1 MESQSFS
8 VLQIVSSAL
17 LVVDEQGG
25 YVSVKMAQQSQ
36 TLPGPLTSTAK
47 LAHRVLTGG
56 DRENEIVAYEEQ
68 AQKIIDWI
76 VGLNNVPKNVDPN
89 FWQKLQSQLSGNS
102 TIQVAVVA
110 SSLQFY
116 NQKFTSDKFKEIIKG
131 SSYVGDLNKREN
143 CFVKLVYKDHKMD
156 VFPGYYVY
164 KGVTRNG
171 DLVLFYDKND
181 HPITIGDCFL
191 FKGTIKTHE
200 ICKFDNVPITKFNR
214 ITFLENHGQPQ

>member
-1 MESQSFS
+1 MGSFS

-25 YVSVKMAQQSQ
+25 YISVKKAQESQ
-36 TLPGPLTSTAK
+36 TLTSTANLVHK
-47 LAHRVLTGG
+47 ILLGG
-56 DRENEIVAYEEQ
+56 DRENELVAYEEQ

-76 VGLNNVPKNVDPN
+76 VGLNSIPKNADPN

-102 TIQVAVVA
+102 TIQVGVVT
-110 SSLQFY
+110 SSLHFY
-116 NQKFTSDKFKEIIKG
+116 NQKFTADKFKKIIKD
-131 SSYVGDLNKREN
+131 SSYVGDLNNRED

-156 VFPGYYVY
+156 IHSGYYIY
-164 KGVTRNG
+164 KGITRDG

-191 FKGTIKTHE
+191 FKGTIKTH
-200 ICKFDNVPITKFNR
+200 
-214 ITFLENHGQPQ
+214 

>member
-1 MESQSFS
+1 MGSFS

-25 YVSVKMAQQSQ
+25 YISVKKAQESQ
-36 TLPGPLTSTAK
+36 TLTSTANLVHK
-47 LAHRVLTGG
+47 ILLGG
-56 DRENEIVAYEEQ
+56 DRENELVAYEEQ

-76 VGLNNVPKNVDPN
+76 VGLNSIPKNADPN

-102 TIQVAVVA
+102 TIQVGVVT
-110 SSLQFY
+110 SSLHFY
-116 NQKFTSDKFKEIIKG
+116 NQKFTADKFKKIIKDY
-131 SSYVGDLNKREN
+131 SYVGDLNNRED

-156 VFPGYYVY
+156 IHSGYYIY
-164 KGVTRNG
+164 KGITRDG

-214 ITFLENHGQPQ
+214 IRFLGNHGQPQ

>member
-8 VLQIVSSAL
+8 VLQIVSTAL
-17 LVVDEQGG
+17 LIVDEQGE
-25 YVSVKMAQQSQ
+25 YMSVSKAQRSSYY
-36 TLPGPLTSTAK
+36 GSSMSTSR
-47 LAHRVLTGG
+47 LVQEVLFSG
-56 DRENEIVAYEEQ
+56 DRETEIVAYEEQ

-76 VGLNNVPKNVDPN
+76 VGLNIIPKNIDPN

-102 TIQVAVVA
+102 VIQIAVVA

-131 SSYVGDLNKREN
+131 SKYIGDLNSRED

-156 VFPGYYVY
+156 IHPGYYIY
-164 KGVTRNG
+164 KGITRDG

-191 FKGTIKTHE
+191 FKGTIRGHE

-214 ITFLENHGQPQ
+214 IKFLENYGQPQ

>member
-1 MESQSFS
+1 MESFS
-8 VLQIVSSAL
+8 VLKIVSSAL

-25 YVSVKMAQQSQ
+25 YVSVKTAQQSQ
-36 TLPGPLTSTAK
+36 TLVGPLTSTAK
-47 LAHRVLTGG
+47 LAHRVLI
-56 DRENEIVAYEEQ
+56 DNNRYDEIVAYEEQ

-76 VGLNNVPKNVDPN
+76 VGLNNIPKNVDPN
-89 FWQKLQSQLSGNS
+89 FWQKLQSQLAGKSE
-102 TIQVAVVA
+102 IQIAVVA
-110 SSLQFY
+110 ASLQLY
-116 NQKFTSDKFKEIIKG
+116 TQKFTSDKFREIIKG
-131 SSYVGDLNKREN
+131 SSYIGDLNNREN

-156 VFPGYYVY
+156 IHPGYYIY
-164 KGVTRNG
+164 KGITRDG
-171 DLVLFYDKND
+171 DLILFYDKND

>member
-1 MESQSFS
+1 MESFS
-8 VLQIVSSAL
+8 VLKVVSSAL
-17 LVVDEQGG
+17 LVVNEQRG
-25 YVSVKMAQQSQ
+25 YVSVKTAQQSQ
-36 TLPGPLTSTAK
+36 TLVGPLTSTAK

-56 DRENEIVAYEEQ
+56 DREDEIVAYEEQ

-76 VGLNNVPKNVDPN
+76 VGLNSIPKNVDPN
-89 FWQKLQSQLSGNS
+89 FWQKLQSQLAGKSA
-102 TIQVAVVA
+102 IQIAVVT

-131 SSYVGDLNKREN
+131 SSYIGDLDSREN

-156 VFPGYYVY
+156 IYPGYYIY
-164 KGVTRNG
+164 KGITREG

-214 ITFLENHGQPQ
+214 INFLENHGQP